1 MYYLYCVF
9 QLYNIMYYCWSKDPK
24 DRPSYRELIDSL
36 ESLLLSEVDY
46 IQLDR
51 FPDHG
56 YYNFITN
63 SQSGEL
69 L

>member
-1 MYYLYCVF
+1 
-9 QLYNIMYYCWSKDPK
+9 MYYCWSKDPK